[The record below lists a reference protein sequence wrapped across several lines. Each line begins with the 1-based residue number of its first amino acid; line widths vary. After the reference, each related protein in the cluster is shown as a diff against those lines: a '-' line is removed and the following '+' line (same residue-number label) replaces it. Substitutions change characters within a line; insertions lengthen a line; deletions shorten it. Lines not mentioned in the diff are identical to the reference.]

1 MGRIVILDRVEYE
14 YRDAEYEHE
23 LAIRRSFGVE
33 KNRGCLET
41 GDFLSE
47 PVSRRSSPWSIEE
60 RIGE

>member
-1 MGRIVILDRVEYE
+1 MERIAILDRFEYE
-14 YRDAEYEHE
+14 YEYEYE